1 MEAMTQDEARRQAH
15 YEKMTQTP
23 VPKLVTTLAIP
34 TIISMMV
41 SAIYNM
47 ADTFFVSQLGTSA
60 VGAVGIVFFLMAII
74 QAVGFTLGMGS
85 GTIVSLHL
93 GAKEDDKATCAASTG
108 FFTAIVM
115 GLLLTIFGSIFVV
128 PLMRLLGATETIL
141 PYARDYGQYILLA
154 APIMCAS
161 FVMNNIFRCEGKSV
175 LGMLGIGTG
184 GILNIILD
192 PIFIFGLGLGTAGAA
207 IATALSQTVSFII
220 LLILFLKGKS
230 DVRLRITKVSKK
242 LKTYVDIITTGMP
255 TLCRQG
261 LASLASVALN
271 VNAAIYGDAAVA
283 AMSIVGRLM
292 FFMFSAMLGFGQGFQ
307 PVAGFNYGAKKYGR
321 VHEATRFTILVG
333 TVVMAVFSLVI
344 FIFSPQIL
352 MAFRR
357 DDAVVIELGS
367 FALRAQCLVMPFCG
381 VTTTANMALQS
392 TGQSGRA
399 TFLALCRQGVFFL
412 PLILILPRFCGVL
425 GVQLAQP
432 LADACTMAAS
442 IPFLVAFMR
451 RLKVMN
457 VQEGENLCKE

>member
-1 MEAMTQDEARRQAH
+1 M
-15 YEKMTQTP
+15 
-23 VPKLVTTLAIP
+23 
-34 TIISMMV
+34 
-41 SAIYNM
+41 
-47 ADTFFVSQLGTSA
+47 
-60 VGAVGIVFFLMAII
+60 GA
-74 QAVGFTLGMGS
+74 

-93 GAKEDDKATCAASTG
+93 GAKEQEKATCAASTG
-108 FFTAIVM
+108 FFTAIVL
-115 GLLLTIFGSIFVV
+115 GLLLTVLGSLFVT

-192 PIFIFGLGLGTAGAA
+192 PIFIFGFGLGTAGAA
-207 IATALSQTVSFII
+207 IATALSQTVSFLI

-230 DVRLRITKVSKK
+230 DVRLRITMVSRK
-242 LKTYVDIITTGMP
+242 LRTYVDIFTTGMP

-261 LASLASVALN
+261 LASIASVALN
-271 VNAAIYGDAAVA
+271 VNAALYGDAAVA

-321 VHEATRFTILVG
+321 VHEAIRFTSIVG

-344 FIFSPQIL
+344 FIFAPQSV
-352 MAFRR
+352 MAFRK

-381 VTTTANMALQS
+381 ITTTANMALQS
-392 TGQSGRA
+392 TGQSGSA
-399 TFLALCRQGVFFL
+399 TFLAMCRQGVFFL
-412 PLILILPRFCGVL
+412 PLILVLPRFCGVF

-442 IPFLVAFMR
+442 VPFLLHFMHK
-451 RLKVMN
+451 LKAMGG
-457 VQEGENLCKE
+457 QEGNNLCGE

>member
-1 MEAMTQDEARRQAH
+1 MEDSCAERGYMGEMTQDEARRQAH

-60 VGAVGIVFFLMAII
+60 VGAVGIVFSLMAII
-74 QAVGFTLGMGS
+74 QAIGFTLGMGS

-93 GAKEDDKATCAASTG
+93 GAKEEEKATCAASTG
-108 FFTAIVM
+108 FFSAIVL
-115 GLLLTIFGSIFVV
+115 GLALTVFGSLFVE
-128 PLMRLLGATETIL
+128 PLMQVLGATETIL

-220 LLILFLKGKS
+220 LLVLFLKGKS
-230 DVRLRITKVSKK
+230 DVRLRITKVSKQ
-242 LKTYVDIITTGMP
+242 LKTYVDIVTTGMP

-261 LASLASVALN
+261 LASLASV
-271 VNAAIYGDAAVA
+271 
-283 AMSIVGRLM
+283 R
-292 FFMFSAMLGFGQGFQ
+292 
-307 PVAGFNYGAKKYGR
+307 
-321 VHEATRFTILVG
+321 
-333 TVVMAVFSLVI
+333 
-344 FIFSPQIL
+344 
-352 MAFRR
+352 
-357 DDAVVIELGS
+357 
-367 FALRAQCLVMPFCG
+367 
-381 VTTTANMALQS
+381 
-392 TGQSGRA
+392 
-399 TFLALCRQGVFFL
+399 
-412 PLILILPRFCGVL
+412 
-425 GVQLAQP
+425 
-432 LADACTMAAS
+432 
-442 IPFLVAFMR
+442 
-451 RLKVMN
+451 
-457 VQEGENLCKE
+457 